1 VERRLEEER
10 ANAAAA
16 AAAEEEKTQMD
27 GDAGPNKRSRAE
39 ETEQTPIDV
48 TEDDGSVGGNT
59 NDHINDMNMPDAL
72 SDEDEEERRGPERS
86 PKKKKKRKDKQSRKR
101 KDKAKETEKEQPSI
115 LKPGRFS
122 PATKTTDNVTFEASK
137 QSVGEKCKSELALHW
152 FQHSRVVLVCSMVCS
167 QEGTEAKMNE
177 FVIATRA
184 LYKNMVKV
192 DWSVI
197 WESVMEGGILCGIRK
212 GCRRTLPTVG
222 HGLRYLATPASLG

>member
-1 VERRLEEER
+1 LEEER

-86 PKKKKKRKDKQSRKR
+86 PKKKKEAQRQ
-101 KDKAKETEKEQPSI
+101 AIEET
-115 LKPGRFS
+115 
-122 PATKTTDNVTFEASK
+122 
-137 QSVGEKCKSELALHW
+137 
-152 FQHSRVVLVCSMVCS
+152 
-167 QEGTEAKMNE
+167 
-177 FVIATRA
+177 
-184 LYKNMVKV
+184 
-192 DWSVI
+192 
-197 WESVMEGGILCGIRK
+197 
-212 GCRRTLPTVG
+212 
-222 HGLRYLATPASLG
+222 